1 MSMLN
6 YDQNK
11 DKNKSKTL
19 SIKCV
24 QRLKE
29 KFCCVISP
37 HYINICIYVDKMC
50 VYDEF
55 YYSQHTLVS
64 ITYYL

>member
-1 MSMLN
+1 MSILN
-6 YDQNK
+6 YDKNK

-37 HYINICIYVDKMC
+37 HVILTYAYMWIKCVFMMNFIILNI
-50 VYDEF
+50 
-55 YYSQHTLVS
+55 HL
-64 ITYYL
+64 YL